1 MTKKI
6 AVVFI
11 TAHKLKK
18 KQSVEVICELFC
30 PSLKT
35 HGSSEMGA
43 GISLPW

>member
-6 AVVFI
+6 AMVFI
-11 TAHKLKK
+11 TARELKK
-18 KQSVEVICELFC
+18 KQNVEVICELFC

-35 HGSSEMGA
+35 HGSLEMGA